1 MASLIFWILFG
12 GLVGWIANL
21 VVYKKSGG
29 CLGNVIVGIIG
40 SVIGGLVY
48 GYFTRQVIKLSEF
61 NLDIPSLVI
70 AVIGSIILLG
80 IINFAR
86 RK

>member
-1 MASLIFWILFG
+1 MGSLIFWILFG

-21 VVYKKSGG
+21 LVYKKSGG
-29 CLGNVIVGIIG
+29 CLTNVIVGIVG
-40 SVIGGLVY
+40 SIVGGLIY
-48 GYFTRQVIKLSEF
+48 GFLTRQSVNLSDF
-61 NLDIPSLVI
+61 SLDVPSLIISVLG
-70 AVIGSIILLG
+70 AIILLG